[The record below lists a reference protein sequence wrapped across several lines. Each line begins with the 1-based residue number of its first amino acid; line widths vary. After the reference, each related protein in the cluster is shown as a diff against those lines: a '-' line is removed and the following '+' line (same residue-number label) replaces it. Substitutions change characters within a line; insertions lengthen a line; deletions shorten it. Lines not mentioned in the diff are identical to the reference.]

1 MYIFITKNALALF
14 LDLGRAQGKKEIV
27 IWAVIHHGFLA
38 SKAAGISK
46 FQKRQLGDRCKI
58 INVWEFL
65 AEKLGVVDGKF
76 QHQKKDARLVAEVK
90 RNPFHTAASL
100 MTVVNFPGH
109 EQTVRNCLR
118 AANLSSR
125 RDIPREVHKEEH
137 IE

>member
-1 MYIFITKNALALF
+1 MGFRHPKL
-14 LDLGRAQGKKEIV
+14 LGV
-27 IWAVIHHGFLA
+27 
-38 SKAAGISK
+38 ST
-46 FQKRQLGDRCKI
+46 FQKGQLGGGCKI
-58 INVWEFL
+58 IDVQEFL
-65 AEKLGVVDGKF
+65 TEKLGVVDGKF